1 MFFDFFRRLFRGAPA
16 AGAQHHDGVQTVFV
30 ACETGVGSGVTGA
43 SLLRKK
49 LQDAQLDIEVRNC
62 SINDLPEDA
71 RLVITHQDLTER
83 ARALRPA
90 AEHLSLRSFLDRAFY
105 DQLVV
110 RLKAGY
116 QPAATD
122 NRARN
127 PATPLYVFG
136 IEQIFLDRR
145 ALTKEEAI
153 RFAGR
158 KLVEGGFVTPDYV
171 DAMLVREND
180 SSTYLGEGIAI
191 PHGTLVAKDAVLKT
205 GIVFCQYPQGVNF
218 SDNDEEKA
226 HIVIGIAARNNEHIG
241 VIAALT
247 RALDSEADI
256 EMLKNTSDPQA
267 VLDIL
272 SR

>member
-62 SINDLPEDA
+62 AINDLPEDA

-110 RLKAGY
+110 RLKAG
-116 QPAATD
+116 
-122 NRARN
+122 
-127 PATPLYVFG
+127 
-136 IEQIFLDRR
+136 
-145 ALTKEEAI
+145 
-153 RFAGR
+153 
-158 KLVEGGFVTPDYV
+158 
-171 DAMLVREND
+171 
-180 SSTYLGEGIAI
+180 
-191 PHGTLVAKDAVLKT
+191 
-205 GIVFCQYPQGVNF
+205 
-218 SDNDEEKA
+218 
-226 HIVIGIAARNNEHIG
+226 
-241 VIAALT
+241 
-247 RALDSEADI
+247 
-256 EMLKNTSDPQA
+256 
-267 VLDIL
+267 
-272 SR
+272 